1 MKSCFF
7 PPIYST
13 VILII
18 VFFLIIAAF
27 KIIKSWLPAKAV
39 QKIKFVNKANL
50 KDYVEPEQALKCW
63 GGLDDYTFT
72 FVPEIQSA
80 VPNDRFD
87 DSKKKVLTPQIT
99 QTFQN

>member
-1 MKSCFF
+1 LYFF
-7 PPIYST
+7 I
-13 VILII
+13 IL
-18 VFFLIIAAF
+18 AAF

-72 FVPEIQSA
+72 FVPETRSA
-80 VPNDRFD
+80 VPNDKLD
-87 DSKKKVLTPQIT
+87 DSKKKVLNLTKNYNIT
-99 QTFQN
+99 K

>member
-1 MKSCFF
+1 MKSCFCYL
-7 PPIYST
+7 IYSS
-13 VILII
+13 VILIS
-18 VFFLIIAAF
+18 VFFLIVAAF

-39 QKIKFVNKANL
+39 QKIKFINKTNL

-72 FVPEIQSA
+72 FVPEIRSA

-87 DSKKKVLTPQIT
+87 DSKKKVLTLQRIT
-99 QTFQN
+99 TLRK